1 MADIVRPLGD
11 VFPPFDEGEGV
22 GVVDSSDLQAYVDA
36 NNNNNARTIIT
47 FDAGTSQ
54 KVLNDVTNGGFVGN
68 QAKVASVHETGFVSD
83 LDRVLMKQYL
93 EATPKPNTIREF
105 INQLDTAEIIP
116 PVDPSVD
123 TLEELREDVTT
134 HILDL
139 KVHQADVM
147 LKAEDIAAK
156 SLNDMREK
164 TERLWGEAFRMD
176 YDTIAHLDSSM
187 NTGLEHENTYDPDS
201 GYLLTPPE
209 ILSSITNIIMN
220 RLDKSQLEEVRDKYW
235 TPTAITFS
243 DPPTEEERDR
253 LRRRIWSIP
262 VASGVD
268 FYDNYRN
275 AEGQGGGG
283 GDDPSESLVPADPTS
298 APLASGNLLTFIN
311 SCTNDNV
318 KNQFVNAINNIHT
331 NQIITVKHVSGS
343 PEDVVVSCYE
353 VNNGAWV
360 EVSGLTNLQGKV
372 GNAGI
377 KLPSQMDEASS
388 DVYDTPAGAWRLG
401 NWSTC
406 TDDVGAFGVN
416 ARNDL
421 TGINYKKIE
430 STMYWIDGSHNQ
442 STNMPS
448 WYNTFYDSAQNPY
461 HLIQWER
468 DNWASGVYYNNNGTQ
483 TYPGRTYPFEPGKY
497 YASVSLLPA
506 NLYSEKLIDHANDS
520 YRNAIVIRYNMIPHV
535 AQPIKPGYAK
545 SGSAFFLHSFNND
558 SSPSYTGGCVAVH
571 NDKMLLILSWYDRAK
586 SPYIFIGI

>member
-22 GVVDSSDLQAYVDA
+22 GVVDTSDLQAYVDA

-47 FDAGTSQ
+47 FDTTTTE

-93 EATPKPNTIREF
+93 EASPKPNTIREF

-176 YDTIAHLDSSM
+176 YDTIAHLDASM
-187 NTGLEHENTYDPDS
+187 NAGIEHENTYDDDS

-209 ILSSITNIIMN
+209 ILSSITNIIMT

-243 DPPTEEERDR
+243 DPPTDEERDR

-275 AEGQGGGG
+275 AEGHGGGG

-311 SCTNDNV
+311 SCQSGYQSMFTNT
-318 KNQFVNAINNIHT
+318 INTTHP
-331 NQIITVKHVSGS
+331 NQIITVKGTSGS
-343 PEDVVVSCYE
+343 DAVVSCYE
-353 VNNGAWV
+353 VSNGAWV
-360 EVSGLTNLQGKV
+360 AVSGLSDIPAKV
-372 GNAGI
+372 GQYGI
-377 KLPSQMDEASS
+377 HPINEIHENTYSNR
-388 DVYDTPAGAWRLG
+388 TPAGAWRLG
-401 NWSTC
+401 NWSTS
-406 TDDVGAFGVN
+406 TDDVGAFGKD
-416 ARNDL
+416 ARS
-421 TGINYKKIE
+421 GIKINYKQLTA
-430 STMYWIDGSHNQ
+430 TMHWIDAGRSPETQ
-442 STNMPS
+442 VDAYPS
-448 WYNTFYDSAQNPY
+448 WYNTFIDTAENPY
-461 HLIQWER
+461 HLIQWKRADWET
-468 DNWASGVYYNNNGTQ
+468 GTFFNKDGSK
-483 TYPGRTYPFEPGKY
+483 TYAGKDTPFEYGKY
-497 YASVSLLPA
+497 YANFAGVASNA
-506 NLYSEKLIDHANDS
+506 SEHLWDWVNTS
-520 YRNAIVIRYNMIPHV
+520 YRNAIVIRFNMPPHV
-535 AQPIKPGYAK
+535 QKPITPSDGTG
-545 SGSAFFLHSFNND
+545 SGSAYFLHSFNND
-558 SSPSYTGGCVAVH
+558 STPGYTGGCVSVH
-571 NDKMLLILSWYDRAK
+571 NDKMVAILNWIDRTK
-586 SPYIFIGI
+586 SPYIFIGL